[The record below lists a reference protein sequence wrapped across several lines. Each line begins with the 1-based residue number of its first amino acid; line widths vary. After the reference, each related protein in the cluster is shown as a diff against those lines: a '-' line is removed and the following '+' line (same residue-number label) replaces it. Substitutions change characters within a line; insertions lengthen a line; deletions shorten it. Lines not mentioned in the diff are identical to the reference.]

1 MAIWTI
7 NSQETNLKDLQTSIL
22 TILNLHL
29 KNMAT
34 TAQCCKTCGRTLVK
48 IRGSEYEICTV
59 CQAISLFNTKIKG
72 RMQSRL
78 QQFVSGV
85 SSQYPDDRQGQPSRT
100 SAQLCRLLH
109 NRIQH
114 QTPQVHGKKRAVL
127 CGVTYNG
134 HKKKLEASVHNVR
147 SMQQLLVN
155 KLGFPNASILI
166 LTEEESDRSR
176 IPTKRNIQMALRW
189 LVQGCQSGDILMFYY
204 AGHGSQVP
212 DEDGD
217 EIDGY
222 DEALCPVDYKVVGMM
237 LDDEINA
244 TIVAP
249 LPRGATLHSVIDTCF
264 SGTLLDLPFLCQINK
279 DGLYMWEE
287 QQLTKKGTSG
297 GKAFCISAC
306 ADDQNSADTSAFTGN
321 AIGVF
326 TFSFIQAIE
335 SESKPTYGRLLS
347 SMRKK
352 VHQAQQVV
360 GRFVPF
366 ASSMSQEPQLSSSTR
381 FEIYS
386 EPVMLCHRE
395 NI

>member
-1 MAIWTI
+1 MAST
-7 NSQETNLKDLQTSIL
+7 
-22 TILNLHL
+22 
-29 KNMAT
+29 
-34 TAQCCKTCGRTLVK
+34 CKTCGRTLVK
-48 IRGSEYEICTV
+48 IRGSQYEICPV
-59 CQAISLFNTKIKG
+59 CRAISLFNTKIRG
-72 RMQSRL
+72 RMQARL
-78 QQFVSGV
+78 QRFVSDV
-85 SSQYPDDRQGQPSRT
+85 SSRYLDDDQGQPSRT
-100 SAQLCRLLH
+100 LALF
-109 NRIQH
+109 
-114 QTPQVHGKKRAVL
+114 QVHGRKRAVL
-127 CGVTYNG
+127 CGVTYNN
-134 HKKKLEASVHNVR
+134 HKKKLEASVTNVK

-166 LTEEESDRSR
+166 LTEEMDRSR

-189 LVQGCQSGDILMFYY
+189 LVQGCQSGDSLMFYY
-204 AGHGSQVP
+204 AGHGCQVP
-212 DEDGD
+212 DQDGD

-222 DEALCPVDYKVVGMM
+222 DEALCPLDYKTVGTI

-264 SGTLLDLPFLCQINK
+264 SGTLLDLPFLCKINK
-279 DGLYMWEE
+279 HGLYMWEE
-287 QQLTKKGTSG
+287 QQLSNKGTSG

-306 ADDQNSADTSAFTGN
+306 ADDQNSADTSAFTGKS
-321 AIGVF
+321 IGAF

-335 SESKPTYGRLLS
+335 SETKHTYGTLLS

-352 VHQAQQVV
+352 VHLAQQVV

-386 EPVMLCHRE
+386 EPLMLCPS
-395 NI
+395 